1 MEVEELKKIIAELP
15 NEEAKSLLFHV
26 LLRLNLMQETDYS
39 EKAFVYDVEKV
50 YEMILRLSKERS
62 EMKKEEQFQRV
73 HILFGDS
80 PAGSLKVALKTL
92 GVNKVERVISFW
104 DIFSIGPIFR
114 LHEEVGEEARMDWM
128 KNLMAEDF
136 HEYKQR
142 YQKTMDQILSIPEN
156 VPITIW
162 VSESSHEQTG
172 LRFVLHLLKNKTNEM
187 NVINSTTTYA
197 EHFNELNIEYVVM
210 HTGEI
215 PPEKLQVIY
224 EQSQMKPSLSQ
235 VERKKLER
243 EWLTLAENREALRI
257 WKNGRIES
265 APEDYYDQF
274 IIQRAKYLHRKPQ
287 LKGFMKATRLIGDVL
302 GHLEQHV
309 GDSFLEYRLKKLI
322 KAGVFESEGSLEAM
336 RFYSVR
342 LK

>member
-1 MEVEELKKIIAELP
+1 MYFDEEVNTTLHP
-15 NEEAKSLLFHV
+15 NEKV
-26 LLRLNLMQETDYS
+26 LEGYN
-39 EKAFVYDVEKV
+39 
-50 YEMILRLSKERS
+50 
-62 EMKKEEQFQRV
+62 EMKQEEQFQRV

-80 PAGSLKVALKTL
+80 PAGSLKVALKAM
-92 GVNKVERVISFW
+92 GVNKIEKVISFW
-104 DIFSIGPIFR
+104 DIFSVGPIFR
-114 LHEEVGEEARMDWM
+114 LHEEAGEEARLDWM
-128 KNLMAEDF
+128 KNLTAEDF

-156 VPITIW
+156 LPITIW

-197 EHFNELNIEYVVM
+197 EHFNEPNIEYVVM

-224 EQSQMKPSLSQ
+224 EQIQMKPSLSQ
-235 VERKKLER
+235 VERKKLEQ

-265 APEDYYDQF
+265 VPEDYYDQF

-287 LKGFMKATRLIGDVL
+287 LKGFMKAVRLIGDVL
-302 GHLEQHV
+302 GYLEQYV

-336 RFYSVR
+336 RFYSVK